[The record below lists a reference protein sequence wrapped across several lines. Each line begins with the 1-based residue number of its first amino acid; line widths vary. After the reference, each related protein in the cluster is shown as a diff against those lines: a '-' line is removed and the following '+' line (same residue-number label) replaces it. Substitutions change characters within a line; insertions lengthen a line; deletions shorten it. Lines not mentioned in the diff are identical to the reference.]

1 MAPAPTL
8 EALRSGGKVAVAR
21 ALAAVETRDGT
32 VRHAA
37 FLDAARAAPLGRV
50 LGLTGPPGV
59 GKSTLTNVLIS
70 EARRRGESVAVIAVD
85 PSSRLTHGA
94 LLGDRTRLR
103 TDPEDAGIFIRSF
116 AARDR
121 LGGLSDAAIA
131 ATVVMRAAYD
141 LTIVE
146 TVGIGQSEADI
157 ALVADSVL
165 LCVQPGSGDSLQF
178 MKAGVMELPDVI
190 AVTKADLGVA
200 ARRARADVEGALSLA
215 AQTDG
220 WRPKVLMVSSSDR
233 SGIDALLDALQ
244 DHRDWLGE
252 GGRLAAR
259 RRGQER
265 AWVDDLVRDRFGRAG
280 LEAWRASATAAA
292 PRPPFERIAA
302 ATAMLSAR
310 LAGSA

>member
-1 MAPAPTL
+1 MASAPTL
-8 EALRSGGKVAVAR
+8 EATRSGGKSAVAR
-21 ALAAVETRDGT
+21 ALAAVETRDGS

-70 EARRRGESVAVIAVD
+70 EARQRGESVAVIAVD
-85 PSSRLTHGA
+85 PSSRLTQGA

-103 TDPEDAGIFIRSF
+103 TDPEDEKIFIRSF

-131 ATVVMRAAYD
+131 ATVVMRAVYD

-215 AQTDG
+215 ADADG
-220 WRPKVLMVSSSDR
+220 WRPKVLMISSADR
-233 SGIDALLDALQ
+233 SGLDALEAALAE
-244 DHRDWLGE
+244 HRDWLGE
-252 GGRLAAR
+252 GDRLGAR
-259 RRGQER
+259 RREQEQ
-265 AWVDDLVRDRFGRAG
+265 AWVRDLLRDRFGREG
-280 LEAWRASATAAA
+280 LAVWQSSAAA
-292 PRPPFERIAA
+292 GTPAAPFERIAA
-302 ATAMLSAR
+302 ASAMLSAR
-310 LAGSA
+310 LNRTV

>member
-1 MAPAPTL
+1 MVPAPTL
-8 EALRSGGKVAVAR
+8 DALRAGGKVAVAR

-37 FLDAARAAPLGRV
+37 FLDAARAAPRGRV

-70 EARRRGESVAVIAVD
+70 EARQRGESVAVIAVD
-85 PSSRLTHGA
+85 PSSRLTQGA

-103 TDPEDAGIFIRSF
+103 TDPEDDAIFVRSF

-131 ATVVMRAAYD
+131 ATVVMRAVYD

-157 ALVADSVL
+157 ALVADTVL
-165 LCVQPGSGDSLQF
+165 LCVQPGSGDALQF

-190 AVTKADLGVA
+190 AVTKADLGAA
-200 ARRARADVEGALSLA
+200 ARRAKADVEGALSLA
-215 AQTDG
+215 ADAG
-220 WRPKVLMVSSSDR
+220 EWRPKVLMISAADL
-233 SGIDALLDALQ
+233 SGVDALQ
-244 DHRDWLGE
+244 EALAEHRDWLGE
-252 GGRLAAR
+252 DGRLDAR
-259 RRGQER
+259 RHGQEQ
-265 AWVDDLVRDRFGRAG
+265 AWVSDLLRDRFGRDG
-280 LEAWRASATAAA
+280 LSAWLANTESTSS
-292 PRPPFERIAA
+292 RPPFEQIAA
-302 ATAMLSAR
+302 ASAMLTTR
-310 LAGSA
+310 LAGSL